1 LFAILITITL
11 LGYAVGSF
19 PAGYL
24 AGRIAGVDV
33 RTLGS
38 GNVGA
43 TNVTRVLGK
52 RYGYPVFLIDFSKG
66 FVAVWAALIIG
77 RANRASPA
85 FLDLSAAI
93 AAIAAV
99 LGHSYSI
106 WLRFHGGKGV
116 ATSLGALL
124 AMDWMAALSVCAV
137 WILVFQLTKYV
148 SVASL
153 AAAVA
158 LPVAMAILF
167 FVHQLHTPIF
177 VWFTLAL
184 GLLVIWRHRS
194 NIVRLLNGTESRFNR
209 K

>member
-1 LFAILITITL
+1 
-11 LGYAVGSF
+11 
-19 PAGYL
+19 
-24 AGRIAGVDV
+24 
-33 RTLGS
+33 
-38 GNVGA
+38 
-43 TNVTRVLGK
+43 
-52 RYGYPVFLIDFSKG
+52 
-66 FVAVWAALIIG
+66 
-77 RANRASPA
+77 
-85 FLDLSAAI
+85 
-93 AAIAAV
+93 
-99 LGHSYSI
+99 
-106 WLRFHGGKGV
+106 LRFHGGKGV